1 MTTELI
7 DPAEGI
13 RLNVVNAAQNL
24 DKIGRET
31 PPAEVISAVAQAA
44 QVQATLALVHA
55 VRELIERLDPAGKQ
69 AQIDRVVK
77 AEIIIR
83 TLRSRQP
90 SVDLIHEYETAYG
103 TDLTR

>member
-1 MTTELI
+1 MTMDLI

-13 RLNVVNAAQNL
+13 RLNVLNAAQNL
-24 DKIGRET
+24 EQVSGRELNT
-31 PPAEVISAVAQAA
+31 QVVSAVAQTA

-55 VRELIERLDPAGKQ
+55 VRELTERLDPAGKQ
-69 AQIDRVVK
+69 AQIDRVAK

-83 TLRSRQP
+83 TLRAGQP
-90 SVDLIHEYETAYG
+90 SVDLIHEYESAYG